1 MKRIAN
7 FQEFVNENLLKRIGS
22 KISGWASSFMNFLKS
37 GLIRLIPSGPKKGK
51 PVYMFF
57 SGDDGSIEDQVN
69 QFYSGTQ
76 YAMMNN
82 LNDPQTMTEA
92 KVPFEYPIADD
103 VLNSSEQEIKRDI
116 KRKLRALL
124 EAADIEDQL
133 PEPPE
138 NPKAFDIKPYFIF
151 GAPGIGKTQIVSQ
164 VCDELG
170 KELYGK
176 RLHLSV
182 VDGENAEP
190 SDFSGVPKV
199 VDIEAPSEEFLA
211 GRGVTRSNP
220 NIDLLPID
228 NGPGNRGGIIFIDEL
243 NRMPE
248 EVIRIFM
255 KLVQGRRLGR
265 TYNIPNRWL
274 IVAAGNRK
282 EDDPKNVKELG
293 TALRDRFE
301 VVNFVPTLKGWKN
314 YIQGGRLKD
323 IVLPELIDFLEF
335 DSEWFHNLD
344 PAVKRT
350 KYPTPRAWVDAS
362 MALRDAIDELK
373 KEARMKGKELTSI
386 PDDVITREFQKSV
399 GNDAAVAFLNFYK
412 VAKDIPVKDLLLPFT
427 DPDKAPNPF
436 AQGKN
441 RPDYTHAL
449 YGGVLRKSTEIPM
462 TVEAVCNFA
471 KWLEKVGNP
480 EFGSGA
486 IASFFKLHKDLQKN
500 SEAVKCLAPLIG
512 RWQVDLDFEI

>member
-1 MKRIAN
+1 MKRIAS
-7 FQEFVNENLLKRIGS
+7 FHEFVNENLLRRIGS
-22 KISGWASSFMNFLKS
+22 KVSQWASSFMNFVKN
-37 GLIRLIPSGPKKGK
+37 GLVRLIPSGPKKGK

-69 QFYSGTQ
+69 QFYAGTP

-82 LNDPQTMTEA
+82 INDPQSMSEA
-92 KVPFEYPIADD
+92 KVPLEYPIPDD
-103 VLNSSEQEIKRDI
+103 VLDSSEQEIKRDI

-124 EAADIEDQL
+124 AAADAEDQL

-176 RLHLSV
+176 RLHLSL

-199 VDIEAPSEEFLA
+199 VDIEQPSEKFPF
-211 GRGVTRSNP
+211 GKGVTRSNVSV
-220 NIDLLPID
+220 DLLPAD
-228 NGPGNRGGIIFIDEL
+228 NGPDNRGGIIFIDEL

-255 KLVQGRRLGR
+255 KLVQGRRLGQS
-265 TYNIPNRWL
+265 YKIPNRWL

-301 VVNFVPTLKGWKN
+301 VVNFVPTLAGWKS
-314 YIQGGRLKD
+314 YIEGGRLKD
-323 IVLPELIDFLEF
+323 IVLPQLIDFLKF

-344 PAVKRT
+344 PAVKKT

-362 MALRDAIDELK
+362 LALKETIDELK
-373 KEARMKGKELTSI
+373 KEAQMKGKEFTTI
-386 PDDVITREFQKSV
+386 PDGVIIREFQKQV
-399 GNDAAVAFLNFYK
+399 GKEAAVAFLNFYK
-412 VAKDIPVKDLLLPFT
+412 VAKDIPVKDLILPFT

-449 YGGVLRKSTEIPM
+449 FGAVMRKSTEIPM
-462 TVEAVCNFA
+462 TVEASCNFA
-471 KWLEKVGNP
+471 KWLGTVGNP
-480 EFGSGA
+480 EFGSSA
-486 IASFFKLHKDLQKN
+486 ITSFFRLHPDLKKN
-500 SEAVKCLAPLIG
+500 AEVVKCLAPLIG
-512 RWQVDLDFEI
+512 RWQVDLDLDI